1 MVIVGGIS
9 LQFEWQSWLT
19 MEHINI
25 NSSGSVYHI
34 LHWVGE
40 CRKSSRIT
48 QSSLASLT
56 SQAGGEEP
64 QWVLFNQFV
73 FVPTSQTPG
82 GSDQTLA
89 TCHYVI
95 MS

>member
-40 CRKSSRIT
+40 CHKSSRIT
-48 QSSLASLT
+48 QSSLVSLT
-56 SQAGGEEP
+56 GQARGGEP

-73 FVPTSQTPG
+73 LECLLHLLDG
-82 GSDQTLA
+82 LQTL
-89 TCHYVI
+89 
-95 MS
+95 S